1 MKKIPSK
8 VMVTGAVKKV
18 LSTHLKIDSQEE
30 LSRHVLKLLKREDK
44 NYTLSPV
51 RVKRIALNIP
61 EVSVKAKT
69 KKNVKL
75 QDIKN
80 CPVCES
86 DILPLMVKNLMNNDI
101 AIGYKCRSC
110 DYQSDLEAFMP
121 MKYLFIWK
129 SS

>member
-8 VMVTGAVKKV
+8 AMVTGAVKKV

-44 NYTLSPV
+44 NYALSPM
-51 RVKRIALNIP
+51 RVKRIALSVPDI
-61 EVSVKAKT
+61 SVKAKT
-69 KKNVKL
+69 KKNLKL

-86 DILPLMVKNLMNNDI
+86 DILPLTVKNLMNKYI
-101 AIGYKCRSC
+101 AIGYRCKNC

-121 MKYLFIWK
+121 MKYAFVWK
-129 SS
+129 SL